1 MTNAVMHWQ
10 MLSANPDK
18 AADFY
23 GGLFDWQVSASNG
36 LGYREVTTGGPV
48 DGGIWPAP
56 PGAPEAVQI
65 YVEVADIDTALARA
79 VELGGSVIMPKQV
92 LPDGDAMAL
101 VLDPLGRSFGVMTRR
116 PAAEAEMSEVSE

>member
-10 MLSANPDK
+10 MLSADPERT
-18 AADFY
+18 AEFY
-23 GGLFDWQVSASNG
+23 GVLFGWQVSASNG
-36 LGYREVTTGGPV
+36 LGYREVKTGGAV

-56 PGAPEAVQI
+56 PGSPEAVQI
-65 YVEVADIDTALARA
+65 YIEVPDIEAALARA

-101 VLDPLGRSFGVMTRR
+101 ARSVGGRSFGLMTSGNLMG
-116 PAAEAEMSEVSE
+116 EG